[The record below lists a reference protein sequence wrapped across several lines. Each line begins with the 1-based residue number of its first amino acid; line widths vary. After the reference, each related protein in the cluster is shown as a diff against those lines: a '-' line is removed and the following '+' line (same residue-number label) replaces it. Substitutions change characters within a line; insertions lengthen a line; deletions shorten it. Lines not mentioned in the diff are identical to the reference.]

1 MNLHRLGRAAV
12 FLAGSIIGGLALAFI
27 IVFVHPQLL
36 QRPAA
41 AAPDA
46 GAPAS
51 APAPAPQE
59 RAAEPSVSDSAPART
74 PGDSALAGN
83 VASGK
88 AAGSFTG
95 DAPAGAG
102 APQASPGMAAES
114 YAVAVKRAA
123 PAVVNISTARLVTE
137 QIGPSAL
144 AQLFGDLRPLYRRR
158 VERALGSGVIVDA
171 NGHIITNNHVIANA
185 DTIMVTLAD
194 GRVTRAVVVG
204 RDPDTDLALLSIKLR
219 NLPVMPLGRSDQLQV
234 GDGVLA
240 IGNPLGLSQTVTHGI
255 VSATGR
261 SQLGV
266 ATFEDFIQTDAAINA
281 GNSGGALI
289 NTLGDLIGINT
300 AVLGKNNSGDIS
312 VEGISFAIP
321 VNLARGVMEEI
332 LDHGRVIRGWTGIVP
347 EDVGD
352 EQAQQL
358 GLARGGVVITNLY
371 RSSPAV
377 DAGLRIGDILTRV
390 DGKSVRNAQEALA
403 QIAAKKP
410 GSRVQLHVQRGS
422 TGLDVT
428 LAVTE
433 RPRAS

>member
-1 MNLHRLGRAAV
+1 MAV
-12 FLAGSIIGGLALAFI
+12 
-27 IVFVHPQLL
+27 
-36 QRPAA
+36 
-41 AAPDA
+41 
-46 GAPAS
+46 
-51 APAPAPQE
+51 
-59 RAAEPSVSDSAPART
+59 
-74 PGDSALAGN
+74 
-83 VASGK
+83 
-88 AAGSFTG
+88 
-95 DAPAGAG
+95 
-102 APQASPGMAAES
+102 ES
-114 YAVAVKRAA
+114 YAAAVRRAA

-137 QIGPSAL
+137 QVGPSAL
-144 AQLFGDLRPLYRRR
+144 AQLFGDLRPLYHQR

-171 NGHIITNNHVIANA
+171 GGHIITNNHVIANA

-204 RDPDTDLALLSIKLR
+204 RDPDTDLALLSIKLKQ
-219 NLPVMPLGRSDQLQV
+219 LPVMPFGRSDQLQV

-289 NTLGDLIGINT
+289 NTLGELIGINT
-300 AVLGKNNSGDIS
+300 AVLGKNSGGDIS

-321 VNLARGVMEEI
+321 VNLARGVMVEI

-352 EQAQQL
+352 ELAQQY
-358 GLARGGVVITNLY
+358 GLAHGGVVITNMY
-371 RSSPAV
+371 RNSPAV
-377 DAGLRIGDILTRV
+377 DAGLRIGDIITKV
-390 DGKSVRNAQEALA
+390 DGKSVHNAQETLA

-410 GSRVQLHVQRGS
+410 GSRVQLHVLRQDRS
-422 TGLDVT
+422 ELQMT

>member
-1 MNLHRLGRAAV
+1 MEMHRLGRAAV

-36 QRPAA
+36 QRPPAA
-41 AAPDA
+41 AAEVPGATAAARPAPPAPPAPPTAPAVGATPAVARPAVPTGPASGPTALLPADESAAA
-46 GAPAS
+46 GARPMGV
-51 APAPAPQE
+51 P
-59 RAAEPSVSDSAPART
+59 
-74 PGDSALAGN
+74 
-83 VASGK
+83 
-88 AAGSFTG
+88 
-95 DAPAGAG
+95 
-102 APQASPGMAAES
+102 AES
-114 YAVAVKRAA
+114 YATAVRRAA

-137 QIGPSAL
+137 QIVPSAL
-144 AQLFGDLRPLYRRR
+144 AQLLGDVRPLYRRR
-158 VERALGSGVIVDA
+158 VERALGSGVIVDSS
-171 NGHIITNNHVIANA
+171 GHILTNNHVIANA

-194 GRVTRAVVVG
+194 GRQTRALVVG
-204 RDPDTDLALLSIKLR
+204 RDPDTDLAVLSIKLKQ
-219 NLPVMPLGRSDQLQV
+219 LPVMPFGRSDQLQV

-289 NTLGDLIGINT
+289 DTLGDLIGINT
-300 AVLGKNNSGDIS
+300 AVLGKNNSADIS

-332 LDHGRVIRGWTGIVP
+332 LDHGRVIRGWIGIVP
-347 EDVGD
+347 EDVGE
-352 EQAQQL
+352 EQAQQAEL
-358 GLARGGVVITNLY
+358 PHGGVVITNLY

-377 DAGLRIGDILTRV
+377 DAGLRIGDVVTKV
-390 DGKSVRNAQEALA
+390 DGRSVHSAQETLA

-410 GSRVQLHVQRGS
+410 GSHVQLHLLRGQAE
-422 TGLDVT
+422 LDAT
-428 LAVTE
+428 LAVIE
-433 RPRAS
+433 RPKSS

>member
-1 MNLHRLGRAAV
+1 VSHYTQPFERAFGLDHGKYGMNLHRLGRATV

-36 QRPAA
+36 QRPEVAPV
-41 AAPDA
+41 AAPPVEAPPEASIPAAPAPPA
-46 GAPAS
+46 GNNGAS
-51 APAPAPQE
+51 APASQ
-59 RAAEPSVSDSAPART
+59 S
-74 PGDSALAGN
+74 
-83 VASGK
+83 
-88 AAGSFTG
+88 
-95 DAPAGAG
+95 
-102 APQASPGMAAES
+102 SPGMAAES
-114 YAVAVKRAA
+114 YAVAVRRAA

-171 NGHIITNNHVIANA
+171 SGHIITNNHVIANA

-194 GRVTRAVVVG
+194 GRVTRAIVVG
-204 RDPDTDLALLSIKLR
+204 RDPDTDLALLSIKLKQ
-219 NLPVMPLGRSDQLQV
+219 LPVMPLGRSDQLQV

-289 NTLGDLIGINT
+289 NTLGELIGINT
-300 AVLGKNNSGDIS
+300 AVLGKNNGGDIS

-332 LDHGRVIRGWTGIVP
+332 LDHGRVIRGWTGVVP

-358 GLARGGVVITNLY
+358 GLTRGGVVITNMY

-377 DAGLRIGDILTRV
+377 DAGLRIGDIITTV
-390 DGKSVRNAQEALA
+390 DGKSVHSAQETLA

-410 GSRVQLHVQRGS
+410 GSRVRLHVLRGTS
-422 TGLDVT
+422 QLDTT